1 MSCQPATGFE
11 PKVID
16 PTVLVNT
23 SNFQVIAGIN
33 SLYKIGFQCF
43 YPSKQEKSTLSYIS
57 RAAVLK
63 LAPVPL
69 LPPPPNTP
77 THADLS
83 GFNQLWTLLG
93 QGHKLQNQNY
103 RFSLFSFI
111 VDT

>member
-1 MSCQPATGFE
+1 MSCQTATGFE

-16 PTVLVNT
+16 PTVLGNI
-23 SNFQVIAGIN
+23 SNSQVTAGIN
-33 SLYKIGFQCF
+33 SLYKIGFQCS
-43 YPSKQEKSTLSYIS
+43 YPSKQEKIIHSYIS
-57 RAAVLK
+57 RAEVLK
-63 LAPVPL
+63 IAPLPL
-69 LPPPPNTP
+69 LPLPTNAP
-77 THADLS
+77 THAALS